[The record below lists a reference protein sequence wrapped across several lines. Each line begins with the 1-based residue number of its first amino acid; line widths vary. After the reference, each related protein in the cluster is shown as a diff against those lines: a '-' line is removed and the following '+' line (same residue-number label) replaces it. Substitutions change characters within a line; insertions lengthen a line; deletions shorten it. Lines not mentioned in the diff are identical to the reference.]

1 MQEEG
6 HREPADVR
14 HEGVQE
20 AATHCLLVA
29 LAQEPLSAVGALVP
43 VKTLAS
49 GEHDTNRTTTVA
61 TTTIIHNTPLI
72 HCKQP

>member
-49 GEHDTNRTTTVA
+49 GEHDTNRTLLLLLLLLLY
-61 TTTIIHNTPLI
+61 TIHP
-72 HCKQP
+72 